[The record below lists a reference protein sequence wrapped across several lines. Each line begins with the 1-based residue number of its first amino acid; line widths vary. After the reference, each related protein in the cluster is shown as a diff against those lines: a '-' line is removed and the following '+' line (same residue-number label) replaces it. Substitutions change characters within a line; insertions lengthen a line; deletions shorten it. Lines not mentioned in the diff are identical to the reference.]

1 MTVSDLNVI
10 TIAEALECPKGTEVK
25 VQGSITHSLKPR
37 KLWKGISQF
46 IVIKDRTGSI
56 GCNISVKGIEEG
68 FELGENVMVV
78 GERGEYPEKDRRTG
92 QATGGIVKNINGY
105 VESNWMDANADLD
118 LSHVE
123 EEVHEETSE
132 KPRVDVPIIITQQ
145 KYTAESYWKDKFLL
159 DVERQE
165 MYKEN
170 NEFIVRECAIKAVTE
185 LTCARLPWGDDGGL
199 INKEQYFKFAGE
211 VVKWIKNEVD
221 EEEFKFKTEANMI
234 ISGLS
239 PLKKGEIIDWINEAR
254 IGTDIEDDG
263 QFLIKLNVQVL
274 SHQTIKELRET
285 VDIMMEYFNETQGVK
300 I

>member
-1 MTVSDLNVI
+1 MTISDLNVI

-25 VQGSITHSLKPR
+25 VRGSITHSLKPR

-46 IVIKDRTGSI
+46 IVIKDRTDSI

-105 VESNWMDANADLD
+105 VESNWMDANADI
-118 LSHVE
+118 E
-123 EEVHEETSE
+123 EEKARIEEIQHDDENGALE
-132 KPRVDVPIIITQQ
+132 KAKEKTIAQP
-145 KYTAESYWKDKFLL
+145 KYTAETYWKDKFLL

-185 LTCARLPWGDDGGL
+185 LACSGGSFVKD
-199 INKEQYFKFAGE
+199 KEAYYQWANDI
-211 VVKWIKNEVD
+211 VKWIKDEVD

-254 IGTDIEDDG
+254 IGTDIEDDD

-285 VDIMMEYFNETQGVK
+285 VDIMMKYLNEAQGVK
-300 I
+300 V